1 MAHYKGTIEYD
12 GTEFY
17 GFQRQRTG
25 RTVQGVFEEV
35 LSTLN
40 GGLALPIR
48 AAGRTDS
55 GVHATGQVINFHLTT
70 RLNKNEIKRA
80 LNAMLPKDVAIR
92 DLSNVAPNFH
102 PRYDAISRVYIYTI
116 LNRPIRQPL
125 KNRTSFHVRHPLNEK
140 AMNDAVQR
148 LLGKHDFASFGRAT
162 SSGGPTIRVMMRASV
177 WREGDLVRIG
187 VEANG
192 FLYRMV
198 RSIVGTLLVIGRN
211 QKPPDWIE
219 DVLAA
224 RNRSEAGT
232 VVQPQGLCLVAVR
245 YPNSSRECLFGA
257 PYCASPR
264 CELGGISWDGSRTAP
279 TRKK

>member
-1 MAHYKGTIEYD
+1 MAHYKATIEYD

-40 GGLALPIR
+40 GGIGVPIR

-55 GVHATGQVINFHLTT
+55 GVHATGQVIDFQLIL
-70 RLNKNEIKRA
+70 RIKKDELKHA
-80 LNAMLPKDVAIR
+80 LNAMLPLDVAVR
-92 DLSNVAPNFH
+92 ELSEAGANFH
-102 PRYDAISRVYIYTI
+102 PRYDAISRVYIYTL
-116 LNRPIRQPL
+116 LNTPIRQPL
-125 KNRTSFHVRHPLNEK
+125 MSRTSLHVRHPLNEK
-140 AMNDAVQR
+140 AMNDAVR
-148 LLGKHDFASFGRAT
+148 RMLGRHDFASFGRAT
-162 SSGGPTIRVMMRASV
+162 SSGGSTTRVMRRASV

-211 QKPPDWIE
+211 QKPPAWIE

-224 RNRSEAGT
+224 RNRNEAGT

-245 YPNSSRECLFGA
+245 YPNSSAECL
-257 PYCASPR
+257 
-264 CELGGISWDGSRTAP
+264 W
-279 TRKK
+279 